1 MHLLTVFGPQGN
13 FIHLRG
19 CHNHMQYGRPTPHP
33 HACTYTVAHLVTWSK
48 IYPHTSVCA
57 HHMHAYT
64 CAHTHAH
71 NMHAYT
77 HTRANLRDVEERNQV
92 DKCSWELLPHLLQN
106 LYKMLLKVIG
116 GQEGNIT
123 GAPTKEEGDSG
134 GCKCCDDRDTGNR
147 NAYNGSAGRCTST
160 LCSSYI

>member
-1 MHLLTVFGPQGN
+1 
-13 FIHLRG
+13 
-19 CHNHMQYGRPTPHP
+19 MQYGRPTPHP

-48 IYPHTSVCA
+48 IHPHTSVCA

-92 DKCSWELLPHLLQN
+92 DKCSWELLPHLLQD

-123 GAPTKEEGDSG
+123 GAPTKGKETVEGAKAVMIMTLVTETLTMVLLVG
-134 GCKCCDDRDTGNR
+134 APQLCAVVTFECTYVCGTG
-147 NAYNGSAGRCTST
+147 YNHMQVSR
-160 LCSSYI
+160 